1 MRIDRRPEFAQKIG
15 ERITEILVLSAPET
29 MPLHNDSTAKDVIV
43 RVKTGDGPAL
53 LRRKKLF
60 HHGVALLI
68 QISPDPLPVE
78 PIDMPDCAF
87 QLTLQLANSRDPNHA
102 FASFSRS
109 ARFRSTP
116 QR

>member
-15 ERITEILVLSAPET
+15 ERIAEILVLSVPET
-29 MPLHNDSTAKDVIV
+29 MPLHNDSTAKDVV
-43 RVKTGDGPAL
+43 VQVKTGEGPAL
-53 LRRKKLF
+53 LRRKKLV

-78 PIDMPDCAF
+78 PIDTLDCRLQA
-87 QLTLQLANSRDPNHA
+87 TPQLANSFDPNHA